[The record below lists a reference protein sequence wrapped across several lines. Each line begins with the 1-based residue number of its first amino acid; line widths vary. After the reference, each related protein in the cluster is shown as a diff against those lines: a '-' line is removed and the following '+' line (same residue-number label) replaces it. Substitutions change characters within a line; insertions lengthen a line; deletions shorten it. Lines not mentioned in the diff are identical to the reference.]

1 MNALVHLALIAS
13 LLPTAAL
20 ATDQNSTPDDEEP
33 VYVWERGKDSD
44 NPLDALSAL
53 ANLPR
58 GTPGQPRAE
67 LREQLR
73 AAGARFLSED
83 DDRIVV
89 RGKTT
94 NGIELQVNF
103 VYNFENDLFVSGP
116 ETITGTR
123 VK

>member
-1 MNALVHLALIAS
+1 MNVLVHLTLIAS
-13 LLPTAAL
+13 LLPTTVL
-20 ATDQNSTPDDEEP
+20 ATDRTSTSDEEP
-33 VYVWERGKDSD
+33 VYVWERGKDGD
-44 NPLDALSAL
+44 NPLVALSAL

-67 LREQLR
+67 LREQLLV
-73 AAGARFLSED
+73 AGARVISED

-94 NGIELQVNF
+94 NGTELQVNF
-103 VYNFENDLFVSGP
+103 VYNFENDMFVSGP